1 MFTSSTTL
9 SSSSLIIPTTK
20 TTATSIIHQQQ
31 QQQSYDDQLRR
42 ASWPVTILN
51 NQQQQKQIKIFKQKS
66 SFQNDDSIHLPNN
79 LSTSSS
85 HHEHEHESGQRKLS
99 CCSGSSSTT
108 SGYMSTSSPTHLHHH
123 HHQPEFQ
130 SDSSSPSTI
139 ISTTKTISTDLQ
151 PIMPLSPPTP
161 QSRLQQQ
168 QPPPPPPS
176 VVISDHSSMD
186 HIHIHSIIQFDSDSG
201 ENDYESSDNNNRR
214 DSLCSIYSS
223 TSSLSSMGDDD
234 DDDDDDSVFQSS
246 TQIETSSSLDE
257 TTTAKVTKKSSK
269 WRKVR
274 SLVTSPFI
282 QTYKRKKYPW
292 IQLAGHQ
299 GNFVAGQIQ
308 GTIMKKLC
316 GNEIDCFE
324 KLMSDTQL
332 SVLVPEFK
340 NIRIVNGDTYLEL
353 EDLLATFVNPSVMD
367 IKMGIRTYLE
377 EELVKANEKPRLRKD
392 MYEKMVA
399 IDPDEP
405 SDEEKLQKAIT
416 KPRYMVWR
424 ETISSTST
432 LGFRIDGMKSGC
444 NCLKTTSPS
453 VKDFKRMKSVDAV
466 RSAILEFVGDK
477 HEYLITY
484 LEKLKLIRKQ
494 LEQSNFFQT
503 HEMIGSSLLFVHD
516 QQHANIWMIDFAKT
530 YPLSDGLQINH
541 RDQWKL
547 GNHEDGYLF
556 GLDNLI
562 QIFSSLC

>member
-1 MFTSSTTL
+1 MFLLL
-9 SSSSLIIPTTK
+9 SNSSSLI
-20 TTATSIIHQQQ
+20 Q
-31 QQQSYDDQLRR
+31 
-42 ASWPVTILN
+42 TI
-51 NQQQQKQIKIFKQKS
+51 QWI
-66 SFQNDDSIHLPNN
+66 
-79 LSTSSS
+79 
-85 HHEHEHESGQRKLS
+85 
-99 CCSGSSSTT
+99 
-108 SGYMSTSSPTHLHHH
+108 
-123 HHQPEFQ
+123 
-130 SDSSSPSTI
+130 
-139 ISTTKTISTDLQ
+139 
-151 PIMPLSPPTP
+151 
-161 QSRLQQQ
+161 
-168 QPPPPPPS
+168 
-176 VVISDHSSMD
+176 
-186 HIHIHSIIQFDSDSG
+186 
-201 ENDYESSDNNNRR
+201 
-214 DSLCSIYSS
+214 
-223 TSSLSSMGDDD
+223 
-234 DDDDDDSVFQSS
+234 
-246 TQIETSSSLDE
+246 
-257 TTTAKVTKKSSK
+257 SSK

-316 GNEIDCFE
+316 GNEIDCFQ
-324 KLMSDTQL
+324 KLMSDPQL

-399 IDPDEP
+399 IDPEEP
-405 SDEEKLQKAIT
+405 SNEEKEQKAIT

-432 LGFRIDGMKSGC
+432 LGFRIDGMKSGD
-444 NCLKTTSPS
+444 NHHRLKTTTAT
-453 VKDFKRMKSVDAV
+453 VKDFKRTKSIESV

-484 LEKLKLIRKQ
+484 LEKLKFIRKQ
-494 LEQSNFFQT
+494 LEQSKFFQT
-503 HEMIGSSLLFVHD
+503 HEMIGSSLLLVHD

-530 YPLSDGLQINH
+530 YPLPDDININH
-541 RDQWKL
+541 RDQWTL

-562 QIFSSLC
+562 EIFSSLCCNSSTSSSTTTTTPSSS